1 MSFNVFKI
9 LEMFKKSFGKFWLLI
24 LIVILAF
31 ALRVYKL
38 GDYPVGLTWDEP
50 ALGYNAYSIL
60 KTGRDEYGKFF
71 PITFKSFG
79 DYKPGLFVY
88 YLIPSVWIFGLNEFA
103 IRFPSALAGVGTIVA
118 VFFLVKIIFEKRKEV
133 FSLALLSSLLLAI
146 SPWNIHFSR
155 GAWEAN
161 FALFTIV
168 LGVIFLL
175 KFSFF
180 PAFIFFAFSF
190 YVYHGAK
197 VFLVVFL
204 GGSLLFLFK
213 DLRRLPQEKKR
224 IGLIL
229 LFLLLIP
236 LFTSFK
242 GSANRAKVMSIFSYK
257 RPEEEINKT
266 FSQEEGNR
274 NLNFLLYHSEIL
286 ETGRGILNRYLNHFS
301 GRFLF
306 FEGDWGSPRHSVPY
320 MGMMYFAEIPFLI
333 LGIGYFLATKKTS
346 SENLLIWWLLMG
358 PVPAAITRDAVHGIR
373 SYWMVIPLVIFTSL
387 GIWRFFSLVRT
398 CWPKFFF
405 PSLFF
410 VFSVYIFC
418 FILYLDL
425 YYIHFPKKNSFG
437 WNYGAKE
444 VAKIIEEG
452 KSKYSKIIMTQKYGQ
467 PYIFYLFY
475 NQYPPEKYQ
484 KQAHLKENPW
494 GDVGIVERIDNIEFR
509 NVYWPDDRNCQNCL
523 FIDDELGLPEK
534 DILQTPGARI
544 LKEIKFLDGRIAYRI
559 VETK

>member
-1 MSFNVFKI
+1 MVKNFFR
-9 LEMFKKSFGKFWLLI
+9 KFWPLI

-60 KTGRDEYGKFF
+60 KTGRDEYGKLF

-79 DYKPGLFVY
+79 DYKPGLFIY
-88 YLIPSVWIFGLNEFA
+88 YLIPSVGIFGLNEFA
-103 IRFPSALAGVGTIVA
+103 IRFPSALAGVGTVLA

-133 FSLALLSSLLLAI
+133 FSLAFLSSLLLAV

-161 FALFTIV
+161 LALFTIV
-168 LGVIFLL
+168 VGVIFFLRSI
-175 KFSFF
+175 KDEKIKWFF

-213 DLRRLPQEKKR
+213 DLRRLPQEKKI

-229 LFLLLIP
+229 LFFLLIP

-242 GSANRAKVMSIFSYK
+242 GSSNRAKVMSIFSYK
-257 RPEEEINKT
+257 RPEEEINKIL
-266 FSQEEGNR
+266 SQEEGK
-274 NLNFLLYHSEIL
+274 NLNFFLYHSEIL
-286 ETGRGILNRYLNHFS
+286 ETGRGILSRYFNHFS
-301 GRFLF
+301 ARFLF
-306 FEGDWGSPRHSVPY
+306 FEGDWASPRHSVPY
-320 MGMMYFAEIPFLI
+320 MGMMYFVEIPFLI
-333 LGIGYFLATKKTS
+333 LGIGYFLATKKNPF
-346 SENLLIWWLLMG
+346 ENLLIWWLLTG
-358 PVPAAITRDAVHGIR
+358 PLPAAITRDAVHGIR
-373 SYWMVIPLVIFTSL
+373 SYWMVVPLVIFTSL
-387 GIWRFFSLVRT
+387 GILRFFSLIKAY
-398 CWPKFFF
+398 WPKFFL
-405 PSLFF
+405 PSVSFIFL
-410 VFSVYIFC
+410 VYIFC
-418 FILYLDL
+418 LILYLDL
-425 YYIHFPKKNSFG
+425 YYVHFPKKNSSG
-437 WNYGAKE
+437 WNYGMKE

-475 NQYPPEKYQ
+475 NQYPPKNYQ
-484 KQAHLKENPW
+484 QQAYLKENPW
-494 GDVGIVERIDNIEFR
+494 GDVGKVERIDNIEFR

-534 DILQTPGARI
+534 DISQTSEAKI
-544 LKEIKFLDGRIAYRI
+544 LREIKFLDGRIAYRI
-559 VETK
+559 VEKK